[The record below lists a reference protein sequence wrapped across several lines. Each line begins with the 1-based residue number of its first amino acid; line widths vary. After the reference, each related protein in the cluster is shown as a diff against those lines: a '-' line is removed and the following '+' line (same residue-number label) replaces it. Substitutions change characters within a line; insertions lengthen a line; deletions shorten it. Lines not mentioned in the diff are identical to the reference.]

1 MANQIVQRGIKMI
14 IADEAHFL
22 KAHDSLRSRTLVP
35 LLTRMKRLILLS
47 GTPMLARP
55 KELYN
60 LLKML
65 RPDVFNDFFEY
76 AHRYCNPKESPYAAS
91 NGQPI
96 MDYSGISNLRELHFL
111 LEGKIMIRRLKKEV
125 LKDLPPKIRQK
136 IVVKCNKQTVQQIR
150 AILKKD
156 ISSAEQR
163 KELEEMIMRRKKRI
177 QARRQQMMGE
187 EGFNE

>member
-1 MANQIVQRGIKMI
+1 MGAQIYIISYELATKMANQIIQRGIKMI

-22 KAHDSLRSRTLVP
+22 KAHDSIRSRTLVP

-76 AHRYCNPKESPYAAS
+76 AHRYCNPKESQYTGG
-91 NGQPI
+91 NG
-96 MDYSGISNLRELHFL
+96 
-111 LEGKIMIRRLKKEV
+111 
-125 LKDLPPKIRQK
+125 
-136 IVVKCNKQTVQQIR
+136 
-150 AILKKD
+150 
-156 ISSAEQR
+156 
-163 KELEEMIMRRKKRI
+163 
-177 QARRQQMMGE
+177 
-187 EGFNE
+187 